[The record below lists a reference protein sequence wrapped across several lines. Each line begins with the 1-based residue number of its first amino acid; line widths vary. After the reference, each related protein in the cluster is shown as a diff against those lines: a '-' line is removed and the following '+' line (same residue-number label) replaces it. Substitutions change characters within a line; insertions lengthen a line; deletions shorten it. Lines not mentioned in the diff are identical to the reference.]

1 MIFKGPAK
9 QNTKKE
15 LKEVM
20 NWTSSARNRRPI
32 DRLLTEADIYK
43 ESASVNRFCE
53 VVLYNRLG

>member
-53 VVLYNRLG
+53 TTSVNKK